1 MIPYIML
8 CVLVTKMMSRISDKN
23 DVLTLRVN
31 YDKIN
36 QLEQNQKSVYMRRKR
51 CRKLQAL
58 YRKRNHTDSI
68 II

>member
-1 MIPYIML
+1 MIYEDMYDPIYHAL
-8 CVLVTKMMSRISDKN
+8 RISDKN

>member
-1 MIPYIML
+1 MIYEDMHDPIYHAL
-8 CVLVTKMMSRISDKN
+8 RISDKN